1 LADAS
6 GLICGSVERS
16 APSVRVLDAST
27 ECHGGECFFNQLVDP
42 SGVLV
47 SPLRVDSSLSC
58 KDQERESRSG
68 IGLPALDLPTLVS
81 TSDRDG
87 SRNAARVQIAP
98 DSITLQSV
106 GASSSSAIGEIP
118 SVRLEVIRQRL
129 VLRGFSS
136 EVIEMLLASSRRTTV
151 ASYQSAWNN
160 WLRWNL
166 ARGSDPLSN
175 TLSIVLQYL
184 TELFSSGLASST
196 INLHRSVLSMTLEP
210 LEGHNIGEHPLVVQL
225 LKGIFNS
232 KPPRPRYDVM
242 WDPDDVIQFF
252 MSAKDNADLSF
263 AVLSYKLVT
272 LIALASLLR
281 VSDLAAISLSSI
293 SFSPQAA
300 NFSISRWSKNQ
311 SKGPLRSFVLP
322 RLTGR
327 SCPVECLESYI
338 DRTTSLR
345 DQSSDSLFLGTKKPY
360 KPVDSST
367 VARWIK
373 QCLLDAGINQSFS
386 AHSTRG
392 SAASKAAKLGVPAD
406 QILKAASWSRE
417 NTFKRYYHRVSL
429 VSVANTVLTQ
439 TK

>member
-1 LADAS
+1 
-6 GLICGSVERS
+6 
-16 APSVRVLDAST
+16 
-27 ECHGGECFFNQLVDP
+27 
-42 SGVLV
+42 
-47 SPLRVDSSLSC
+47 
-58 KDQERESRSG
+58 
-68 IGLPALDLPTLVS
+68 
-81 TSDRDG
+81 
-87 SRNAARVQIAP
+87 
-98 DSITLQSV
+98 
-106 GASSSSAIGEIP
+106 
-118 SVRLEVIRQRL
+118 
-129 VLRGFSS
+129 
-136 EVIEMLLASSRRTTV
+136 
-151 ASYQSAWNN
+151 
-160 WLRWNL
+160 
-166 ARGSDPLSN
+166 
-175 TLSIVLQYL
+175 
-184 TELFSSGLASST
+184 
-196 INLHRSVLSMTLEP
+196 
-210 LEGHNIGEHPLVVQL
+210 
-225 LKGIFNS
+225 
-232 KPPRPRYDVM
+232 M

-252 MSAKDNADLSF
+252 MAAKDNADLSF
-263 AVLSYKLVT
+263 GVLSYKLVT

-360 KPVDSST
+360 KPVGSST